1 MFISEYFGVSS
12 LTEYGVFDAIIE
24 KDSHFFINIL
34 RLKNT
39 EVPEFIEAYKH
50 LNSYFNNIATLLN
63 ASDSPELSDKM
74 YKSARK
80 LFNFHEVNG
89 INLGYS
95 ESSTGSGWG
104 PKISDKVLKDAYQ
117 IIKKGNK
124 QPEIFHLVCLFEE
137 NIAGDRLSDMI
148 ATIIEDYIKK
158 YTLRIMNEIGI
169 NKNTRKEFQ
178 FSNDGFVIN
187 PYKNIPILLLPEEI
201 LHELPIVRGWVD
213 ISRVIVENES
223 IRSEINNEIG
233 EQWKK
238 WSSSDQK
245 YYLFKNIFMQP
256 EVCKRVIDGYKK
268 ENLSSLD
275 LRTNDEYFA
284 ALLLKSIKTTN
295 SFLKTK
301 LLPTSYEAS
310 IDVINILKDWIE
322 NNRGWAEIQK
332 APSKN
337 KEKSIQ
343 RLFHLGAKYYL
354 EKNDIDLSCESNSGN
369 GALDFKI
376 SRGMDKT
383 IIEVKLSTNS
393 QYLHG
398 YVAQV
403 KQYGKAEKT
412 DNMIYVYIDLGN
424 HERRKTL
431 INEYEKNKRNGITFP
446 ELIIID
452 SMPKKPAS
460 TFDFIDFEGSFEEI
474 NLDSEFDGIDFEM

>member
-12 LTEYGVFDAIIE
+12 LTDYGVFDAIIE

-34 RLKNT
+34 RLKNS

-50 LNSYFNNIATLLN
+50 LNSYFNNIATLLD

-89 INLGYS
+89 INLGFS

-124 QPEIFHLVCLFEE
+124 RPEIFHLVCLFEE

-158 YTLRIMNEIGI
+158 YTLRIMNDIGI
-169 NKNTRKEFQ
+169 NKNTRKELQ
-178 FSNDGFVIN
+178 FSADGFVIN

-201 LHELPIVRGWVD
+201 LHELPIARSWYD
-213 ISRVIVENES
+213 INRVVIENES
-223 IRSEINNEIG
+223 IRSEINNEICA
-233 EQWKK
+233 QWKK
-238 WSSSDQK
+238 WSSSEQK
-245 YYLFKNIFMQP
+245 NYLFKNIFLQP
-256 EVCKRVIDGYKK
+256 EVCKRVIDSYKNEK
-268 ENLSSLD
+268 SPSLD
-275 LRTNDEYFA
+275 LSADSDYFA
-284 ALLLKSIKTTN
+284 AVLLKNIETTN

-301 LLPTSYEAS
+301 ALPTSYEAS
-310 IDVINILKDWIE
+310 IDVIKIFKDWIE
-322 NNRGWAEIQK
+322 NNRGWDVIQK
-332 APSKN
+332 ASSKN
-337 KEKSIQ
+337 REKTLQ
-343 RLFHLGAKYYL
+343 RLFHLGAKNYL
-354 EKNDIDLSCESNSGN
+354 EKNDLDLSCEPNSGN

-383 IIEVKLSTNS
+383 IIEVKLSTNA

-398 YVAQV
+398 YETQV
-403 KQYGKAEKT
+403 KQYGKAEQT
-412 DNMIYVYIDLGN
+412 DKMIYVFIDLGN
-424 HERRKTL
+424 HVRRKKL
-431 INEYEKNKRNGITFP
+431 IEEYEKNKGNGIIFP

-452 SMPKKPAS
+452 SIPKKSAS
-460 TFDFIDFEGSFEEI
+460 TFNFSDFEDSFKEINSDFEFDDIDFK
-474 NLDSEFDGIDFEM
+474 M